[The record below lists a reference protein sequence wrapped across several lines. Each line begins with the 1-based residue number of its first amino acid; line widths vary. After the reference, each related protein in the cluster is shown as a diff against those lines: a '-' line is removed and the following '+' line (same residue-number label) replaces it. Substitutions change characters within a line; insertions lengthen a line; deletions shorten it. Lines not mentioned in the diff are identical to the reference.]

1 MKNRKKSEKLGD
13 LFFDLCKYAGTS
25 IVIGKLI
32 NRDIH
37 LLEFIVGIVI
47 AAGLG
52 VIGYVITPKDQSR
65 QKDSRGD
72 ES

>member
-1 MKNRKKSEKLGD
+1 MKNRKKREKLGE

-32 NRDIH
+32 NRDID
-37 LLEFIVGIVI
+37 LLEFIVGIAI

-52 VIGYVITPKDQSR
+52 IIGYVVTPKDQVR
-65 QKDSRGD
+65 EKVDKN
-72 ES
+72 